1 MGRRINSLSTGY
13 SAPQHPTHSATR
25 LSPLQVVSLAAF
37 SLFTL
42 SCGSGDQGVTVSSDE
57 AVLGDGS
64 LAKEIVGD
72 AIASTRQS
80 SYAFSQELGLSSNL
94 LGERSTLASGEPI
107 ASGFSSGED
116 LTITT
121 HLGPLLREVALAEG
135 ATEGDL
141 EAPFVADMTSIETG
155 LWVVGDE
162 VTIDVS
168 QFVDVFGL
176 ALFQTTDDRGPQASS
191 PVSINRPQ
199 LQALGPDGDETASRR
214 FIAWGHGEMVT
225 NPVEM
230 LAVLEELSQTT
241 DPATVSGVVNGEESA
256 TYRFQVPYIEYATA
270 LNQDVASRLERA
282 GINLRF
288 NSRDWP
294 EQMDQAIREANVEVS
309 VTIDGE
315 GLLRQLT
322 TEIDLGTFAKYWS
335 SHDLDVL
342 ENDTFEIMEMTVTTF
357 EQHGESFTIS
367 APDAVDVTR
376 DLVLHR

>member
-1 MGRRINSLSTGY
+1 M
-13 SAPQHPTHSATR
+13 
-25 LSPLQVVSLAAF
+25 
-37 SLFTL
+37 
-42 SCGSGDQGVTVSSDE
+42 SSDE

-72 AIASTRQS
+72 AITSTRQS

-199 LQALGPDGDETASRR
+199 LQALGRDGDETASRR